1 MAVID
6 QAIGDSFALYN
17 GDNMSVMAEMPDASI
32 HLSIYSPPFA
42 SAGVGGLYV
51 YSSDPRDLSN
61 CDSYEEFF
69 KQYGY
74 QVAELARITMPGR
87 MSCVH
92 CMDIPRSNSGTDSY
106 IDFPGDI
113 IRLHE
118 ANGWKFTGRR
128 MIWKEPLAVR
138 LRTMQKN
145 LAHASLVTDSLDC
158 GVAAGDQL
166 LTFRRNGVNPVPV
179 AHPVGMLD
187 YAGEKQMPND
197 ILHYKGWKGKQTEN
211 RYSHWIWRQYADCM
225 WDDIRMGRVLPYREA
240 RDSEDEKHVH
250 PLQLDVIDRCVQLYS
265 NPAEKVFTPFMG
277 VGSEV
282 YSPVLLGRKGI
293 GAELKPSYFRQAV
306 KNVQM
311 AAAGKRDLEENEELF
326 AEAEGETE

>member
-1 MAVID
+1 MAVVD
-6 QAIGDSFALYN
+6 QAIGDSYALYN
-17 GDNMSVMAEMPDASI
+17 ADNMSVMADMPDASI

-145 LAHASLVTDSLDC
+145 LAHASLVSDSLDC

-166 LTFRRNGVNPVPV
+166 LTFRRNGANPVPV

-211 RYSHWIWRQYADCM
+211 RFSHWIWRQYADCM

-265 NPAEKVFTPFMG
+265 NPGERVFTPFMG